1 MEIEDDISTY
11 INSLKDMILDE
22 DKLVTYLSLSKDL
35 CIHVNKSK
43 TLLSS
48 FLKNIR
54 NDKPNVK
61 FNVNYLVSGLI
72 DNNTA
77 KVTLCNEDTLD
88 DIRKT
93 FTNIFYSHIYSIN
106 KGNPNIDQTAYVNIN
121 KYDDFNL
128 CSGIIKN
135 NNNKRSSN
143 EISTLK
149 SSSQDKINTKPN
161 ISNVINEDTRTK
173 QNKNTPKG
181 ISGFFNKQNGNV
193 KKKISQDKSVENII
207 PKEEKDV
214 VKRDKDE
221 EKMEV
226 EEDNIFDK
234 NLENK
239 IKKENCYNDKGISG
253 FFNKQNGNVKKKTSL
268 DKSVENI
275 IPKEEKDVVKR
286 DKDEEKME
294 VEEDNILDKN
304 LENKIKKEN
313 GYDENKV
320 LNHIKKNSKVDRKR
334 KRLLHVSDTES
345 EEDQDTVLGENSA
358 ATVQESDDEIPGT
371 PVANI
376 KITNGIVNAKKK
388 RKIVD
393 KTYMGDDGY
402 IHTKREEIYESCSDT
417 EKESPKKEIKK
428 ASPKES
434 PIKAKTSKKKI
445 SPPQKGKQQTL
456 MNFFKK
462 K

>member
-1 MEIEDDISTY
+1 MEFDDDISTY

-93 FTNIFYSHIYSIN
+93 FTTIFYSHIYSIN

-161 ISNVINEDTRTK
+161 ISNVSDTKKLALKNGITHKQVKCEPDIEEAVKKGIPPLLNEDTRTK
-173 QNKNTPKG
+173 QNKNTSKG

-239 IKKENCYNDKGISG
+239 IKKENGYN
-253 FFNKQNGNVKKKTSL
+253 
-268 DKSVENI
+268 
-275 IPKEEKDVVKR
+275 
-286 DKDEEKME
+286 
-294 VEEDNILDKN
+294 
-304 LENKIKKEN
+304 
-313 GYDENKV
+313 ENKV